1 MDKIK
6 LELLTKIEKIRR
18 NLKFLNKKNI
28 IKYINE
34 NGVDDEITIYVT
46 KILPIAQVLFTTI
59 NHIQNVLLS
68 TRYEITDKQILQ
80 FSDEISLALETSN
93 TIFNEIRKIV
103 MEKDSKFNILSP
115 KRKSR
120 KVRRSKIRKSRKVR
134 KSKI

>member
-115 KRKSR
+115 KRK
-120 KVRRSKIRKSRKVR
+120 
-134 KSKI
+134 